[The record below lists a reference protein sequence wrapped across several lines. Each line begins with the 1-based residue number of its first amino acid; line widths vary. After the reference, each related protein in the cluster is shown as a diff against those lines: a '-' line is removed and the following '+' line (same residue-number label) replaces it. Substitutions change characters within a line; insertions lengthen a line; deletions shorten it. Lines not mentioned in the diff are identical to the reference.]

1 MTFIYFTL
9 LTPRVSRCF
18 EMGFCKL
25 ANFVGLMFIVV
36 DGETSFQG
44 FCFCFALLGRLVK
57 GLGFVEIVLHFIA
70 TVF

>member
-1 MTFIYFTL
+1 
-9 LTPRVSRCF
+9 
-18 EMGFCKL
+18 MGFCKL

-44 FCFCFALLGRLVK
+44 FCFCFALLGRLIK
-57 GLGFVEIVLHFIA
+57 GLRFVEIVLHFIA